1 MNLFPAHEIYYVQFN
16 DYLSEYYTNE
26 IFKEIIDSGNFVF
39 VDNRLVINDKKYVK
53 QNGNGKL
60 KLTKRVYISP
70 EDCCLAMIKKER
82 PAQYAYSSGTQD
94 NENRP
99 DSNIEQQPNPL
110 ILDKISRMEALKN
123 LISHGIITDE
133 ELENR
138 TRFSIPLNNIA
149 IKNKEVFERSEE
161 LKKLCDDLTESII
174 FTQETK
180 QTFAQ
185 MAWSLMENRKCTFTD
200 DFTKKTLLS
209 VKTYNR
215 IKSGELVNPK
225 FDTAMAVCIGLN
237 LGITYAIP
245 LLKSAGFDLEQSS
258 APLHKVYHILLCTF
272 HDRDIYEW
280 NEILAVLGF
289 PQIKGE
295 SAHKTHENSD
305 MK

>member
-1 MNLFPAHEIYYVQFN
+1 MSKTNS
-16 DYLSEYYTNE
+16 LSINE
-26 IFKEIIDSGNFVF
+26 DMQIARYMFTSFIAECSENSTFKHIIDSGNFIF
-39 VDNRLVINDKKYVK
+39 INGYFVINDIRYVTRNE
-53 QNGNGKL
+53 QGELCLTEYAQGNL
-60 KLTKRVYISP
+60 FS
-70 EDCCLAMIKKER
+70 CCLLIESEYRTLFMNLPIKSAPLFPKPRSKDQPQTTVFEKLIQRLLGIKQGSER
-82 PAQYAYSSGTQD
+82 L
-94 NENRP
+94 
-99 DSNIEQQPNPL
+99 DSVSLQAIN
-110 ILDKISRMEALKN
+110 DGAV
-123 LISHGIITDE
+123 SHNT
-133 ELENR
+133 
-138 TRFSIPLNNIA
+138 SI
-149 IKNKEVFERSEE
+149 FERSEE
-161 LKKLCDDLTESII
+161 LKKLCEDLMESII
-174 FTQETK
+174 FTQESK
-180 QTFAQ
+180 QTFSQ

-237 LGITYAIP
+237 LGVTYAIP
-245 LLKSAGFDLEQSS
+245 LLKSAGYDLEQSS

-272 HDRDIYEW
+272 HDRNIYEW